1 MLFRSGIDRE
11 RSYFVGNNPAIGI
24 RVDRSQQGDA
34 IDIQHTVETVSK
46 KFEQTLP
53 LGTTVDLIRTRAD
66 YIAGR
71 LKMLLENGLTGL
83 GLVVLL
89 LFLFLNARTAFWVA
103 AGIPTA
109 MLAAITVM
117 YFAGITINM
126 ISLFALIITL
136 GIVVDD
142 AIVVGEHADHRA
154 RMGLEPY
161 EAAESAAKRMAL
173 PVFAATLTTIIA
185 FFGLVVIGG
194 RFGDLI
200 ADIPFTVVAVLAAS
214 LVECFLI
221 LPNHMAHSLKHV
233 GNNYW
238 YDWPSRIV
246 NFGFGWFR
254 EKIFGPFTRLVI
266 SSRYVVLAGAIAI
279 LASQVTMVIS
289 GKVNWRFFNAPE
301 QSSVTGNF
309 AMVDTATREDTLAMM
324 KTLQKTVEDLAKEY
338 EEKHGKNPVK
348 YLLAEVG
355 GNSGRG
361 LSGTENKSKDL
372 LGGIGIELIDAD
384 LRPYSSFAFV
394 GELRDRVPRTALL
407 EQISFR
413 GWRAGPGGDALDIQ
427 LFGSSSKVLKEA
439 SEDLKNEL
447 SKYSQVSALEDNLAY
462 DKDDLILQLTPQ
474 GQAIGFTIDGLGAI
488 LRSRLNGIEAAT
500 YPVGPRSASI
510 SVKLPEGELTSDFL
524 DRMLLRAPDGS
535 YVPLADLVSV
545 DRQAGFSTVRR
556 ENGIRIVSV
565 TGDVSEDDP
574 KAAQQVMETLESE
587 ILPDLASKYQIE
599 WQLAG
604 LSEQE
609 DRFLN
614 EARIGLITCLIG
626 IYLVLTW
633 VFASWTRPIVVMAV
647 IPFGLVGA
655 IWGHYV
661 WDVPLSM
668 FSVVGL
674 LGMTGIIINDSIVL
688 ITSIDEYARD
698 RGIVPSIVDAV
709 KDRLRPVVLTTLT
722 TVLGLAPLLY
732 ENSSQAQF
740 LRPTVITLVYGLGFG
755 MLLVLLVVPSLV
767 AMQGDLKRFFVA
779 LRHGLK
785 FRNLRIRLGFY
796 TTAFFIVAWLSATVG
811 SQILIGDSL
820 VDFSQLG
827 ISNFNF
833 GGIASAFLMYL
844 LGVLAILFIF
854 YAVNA
859 ITSVKTSRQ
868 RG

>member
-1 MLFRSGIDRE
+1 
-11 RSYFVGNNPAIGI
+11 
-24 RVDRSQQGDA
+24 
-34 IDIQHTVETVSK
+34 
-46 KFEQTLP
+46 
-53 LGTTVDLIRTRAD
+53 
-66 YIAGR
+66 
-71 LKMLLENGLTGL
+71 
-83 GLVVLL
+83 
-89 LFLFLNARTAFWVA
+89 
-103 AGIPTA
+103 
-109 MLAAITVM
+109 
-117 YFAGITINM
+117 
-126 ISLFALIITL
+126 
-136 GIVVDD
+136 
-142 AIVVGEHADHRA
+142 VVGEHADHRA

-233 GNNYW
+233 GNSYW
-238 YDWPSRIV
+238 YDWPSRVV
-246 NFGFGWFR
+246 NYGFAWFR
-254 EKIFGPFTRLVI
+254 EKIFGPFTLLVI

-309 AMVDTATREDTLAMM
+309 AMVDTATRADTLAMM
-324 KTLQKTVEDLAKEY
+324 KTLQNTVEELGKEY

-361 LSGTENKSKDL
+361 LSGTENKSNDL

-394 GELRDRVPRTALL
+394 GELRERVPRTALL

-439 SEDLKNEL
+439 SEELKDKL
-447 SKYSQVSALEDNLAY
+447 GSYSIVSALEDNLAY

-488 LRSRLNGIEAAT
+488 LRNRLNGIEAAT
-500 YPVGPRSASI
+500 FPIGPRSASI

-556 ENGIRIVSV
+556 ENGIRLVSV
-565 TGDVSEDDP
+565 TGDISEDDP
-574 KAAQQVMETLESE
+574 KAAQQVIDTLKLE
-587 ILPDLASKYQIE
+587 ILPNLASKHQVE

-614 EARIGLITCLIG
+614 EARIGFITCLIG

-655 IWGHYV
+655 IWGHYI
-661 WDVPLSM
+661 WEVPLSM
-668 FSVVGL
+668 FSVVGF

-709 KDRLRPVVLTTLT
+709 KDRLRPVILTTLT
-722 TVLGLAPLLY
+722 TVLGLTPLLY

-755 MLLVLLVVPSLV
+755 MLLVLLVVPSLI
-767 AMQGDLKRFFVA
+767 AMQGDMKRFSTA
-779 LRHGLK
+779 LHRGLK
-785 FRNLRIRLGFY
+785 FRNFRIRVGFY
-796 TTAFFIVAWLSATVG
+796 IAAFFIVAWLSMTVV
-811 SQILIGDSL
+811 SQILIGKSL
-820 VDFSQLG
+820 VSFPLLGFSILNG
-827 ISNFNF
+827 INMS
-833 GGIASAFLMYL
+833 SAFLLYL
-844 LGVLAILFIF
+844 IGVLVILLIF
-854 YAVNA
+854 YAVTAVNLMR
-859 ITSVKTSRQ
+859 SPRQ
-868 RG
+868 RP

>member
-1 MLFRSGIDRE
+1 
-11 RSYFVGNNPAIGI
+11 
-24 RVDRSQQGDA
+24 
-34 IDIQHTVETVSK
+34 
-46 KFEQTLP
+46 
-53 LGTTVDLIRTRAD
+53 
-66 YIAGR
+66 
-71 LKMLLENGLTGL
+71 MLLENGLTGL

-246 NFGFGWFR
+246 NFGFEWFR

-811 SQILIGDSL
+811 SQTIIGDSL

>member
-1 MLFRSGIDRE
+1 M
-11 RSYFVGNNPAIGI
+11 
-24 RVDRSQQGDA
+24 
-34 IDIQHTVETVSK
+34 
-46 KFEQTLP
+46 
-53 LGTTVDLIRTRAD
+53 
-66 YIAGR
+66 
-71 LKMLLENGLTGL
+71 
-83 GLVVLL
+83 
-89 LFLFLNARTAFWVA
+89 
-103 AGIPTA
+103 
-109 MLAAITVM
+109 
-117 YFAGITINM
+117 
-126 ISLFALIITL
+126 
-136 GIVVDD
+136 VDD

-246 NFGFGWFR
+246 NFGFEWFR

-811 SQILIGDSL
+811 SQTIIGDSL

>member
-1 MLFRSGIDRE
+1 
-11 RSYFVGNNPAIGI
+11 
-24 RVDRSQQGDA
+24 
-34 IDIQHTVETVSK
+34 
-46 KFEQTLP
+46 
-53 LGTTVDLIRTRAD
+53 
-66 YIAGR
+66 
-71 LKMLLENGLTGL
+71 
-83 GLVVLL
+83 
-89 LFLFLNARTAFWVA
+89 
-103 AGIPTA
+103 
-109 MLAAITVM
+109 
-117 YFAGITINM
+117 
-126 ISLFALIITL
+126 
-136 GIVVDD
+136 
-142 AIVVGEHADHRA
+142 RA

-246 NFGFGWFR
+246 NFGFEWFR

-574 KAAQQVMETLESE
+574 KAAQQVMETLENE

>member
-1 MLFRSGIDRE
+1 M
-11 RSYFVGNNPAIGI
+11 
-24 RVDRSQQGDA
+24 
-34 IDIQHTVETVSK
+34 
-46 KFEQTLP
+46 
-53 LGTTVDLIRTRAD
+53 
-66 YIAGR
+66 
-71 LKMLLENGLTGL
+71 
-83 GLVVLL
+83 
-89 LFLFLNARTAFWVA
+89 
-103 AGIPTA
+103 
-109 MLAAITVM
+109 
-117 YFAGITINM
+117 
-126 ISLFALIITL
+126 
-136 GIVVDD
+136 VDD

-246 NFGFGWFR
+246 NFGFEWFR

-324 KTLQKTVEDLAKEY
+324 ETLQKTVEDLAKEY

>member
-1 MLFRSGIDRE
+1 
-11 RSYFVGNNPAIGI
+11 
-24 RVDRSQQGDA
+24 
-34 IDIQHTVETVSK
+34 
-46 KFEQTLP
+46 
-53 LGTTVDLIRTRAD
+53 
-66 YIAGR
+66 
-71 LKMLLENGLTGL
+71 MLLENGLTGL

-246 NFGFGWFR
+246 NFGFEWFR

-324 KTLQKTVEDLAKEY
+324 ETLQKTVEDLAKEY

>member
-1 MLFRSGIDRE
+1 
-11 RSYFVGNNPAIGI
+11 
-24 RVDRSQQGDA
+24 
-34 IDIQHTVETVSK
+34 
-46 KFEQTLP
+46 
-53 LGTTVDLIRTRAD
+53 
-66 YIAGR
+66 
-71 LKMLLENGLTGL
+71 
-83 GLVVLL
+83 
-89 LFLFLNARTAFWVA
+89 
-103 AGIPTA
+103 
-109 MLAAITVM
+109 
-117 YFAGITINM
+117 
-126 ISLFALIITL
+126 
-136 GIVVDD
+136 
-142 AIVVGEHADHRA
+142 
-154 RMGLEPY
+154 MGLEPY

-233 GNNYW
+233 GNSYW
-238 YDWPSRIV
+238 YDWPSRVV
-246 NFGFGWFR
+246 NYGFAWFR
-254 EKIFGPFTRLVI
+254 EKIFGPFTLLVI

-309 AMVDTATREDTLAMM
+309 AMVDTATRADTLAMM
-324 KTLQKTVEDLAKEY
+324 KTLQNTVEELGKEY

-361 LSGTENKSKDL
+361 LSGTENKSNDL

-394 GELRDRVPRTALL
+394 GELRERVPRTALL

-439 SEDLKNEL
+439 SEELKDKL
-447 SKYSQVSALEDNLAY
+447 GSYSIVSALEDNLAY

-488 LRSRLNGIEAAT
+488 LRNRLNGIEAAT
-500 YPVGPRSASI
+500 FPIGPRSASI

-524 DRMLLRAPDGS
+524 DRMLLKAPDGS

-556 ENGIRIVSV
+556 ENGIRLVSV
-565 TGDVSEDDP
+565 TGDISEDDP
-574 KAAQQVMETLESE
+574 KAAQQVIDTLKLE
-587 ILPDLASKYQIE
+587 ILPNLASKHQVE

-614 EARIGLITCLIG
+614 EARIGFITCLIG

-655 IWGHYV
+655 IWGHYI
-661 WDVPLSM
+661 WEVPLSM
-668 FSVVGL
+668 FSVVGF

-709 KDRLRPVVLTTLT
+709 KDRLRPVILTTLT
-722 TVLGLAPLLY
+722 TVLGLTPLLY

-755 MLLVLLVVPSLV
+755 MLLVLLVVPSLI
-767 AMQGDLKRFFVA
+767 AMQGDMKRFSTA
-779 LRHGLK
+779 LHRGLK
-785 FRNLRIRLGFY
+785 FRNFRIRVGFY
-796 TTAFFIVAWLSATVG
+796 IAAFFIVAWLSMTVV
-811 SQILIGDSL
+811 SQILIGKSL
-820 VDFSQLG
+820 VSFPLLGFSILNG
-827 ISNFNF
+827 INMS
-833 GGIASAFLMYL
+833 SAFLLYL
-844 LGVLAILFIF
+844 IGVLVILLIF
-854 YAVNA
+854 YAVTAVNLMR
-859 ITSVKTSRQ
+859 SPRQ
-868 RG
+868 RL